1 MGNMLS
7 GRTLRSDYHYA
18 KKMNRQQRKA
28 AKHSAKAQYAA
39 NMLSGRTLRS
49 DYHYAKKINR
59 QERRADKHAAKAMGK
74 RSYRGQQRQQRKAAK
89 HSAKAQY
96 AANMLSGRTLRSD

>member
-1 MGNMLS
+1 MGINRQERRADKHAAKAM
-7 GRTLRSDYHYA
+7 GKRSYRGQQ
-18 KKMNRQQRKA
+18 RQQRKA

-74 RSYRGQQRQQRKAAK
+74 RNYRGQQRQQLKAAK

-96 AANMLSGRTLRSD
+96 AANMLA